1 MSHKM
6 KLEIDMATLPQSAER
21 LDKLIDAVIE
31 HGNHAP
37 YRSALRDSWEDL
49 ADNLIELR
57 EGIKAATNT
66 LDALLR
72 EDESEI

>member
-1 MSHKM
+1 M
-6 KLEIDMATLPQSAER
+6 KLKIDMTTLPQAAER
-21 LDKLIDAVIE
+21 LDQLIDAVIE
-31 HGNHAP
+31 HGYHSP

-49 ADNLIELR
+49 ADNLIDLR
-57 EGIKAATNT
+57 EGIIAATNT